1 MPTSLRLVDITRDNF
16 DAVACLAVHDHQRD
30 FLASNSYSIA
40 EASFNPAL
48 RTRAVFV
55 EDRPVGFIMYV
66 VPEADDDE
74 PGCYGIWRFMID
86 RACQGFGYGRAAL
99 SAVLREIESNGDAIK
114 IFISYKQD
122 NEFAKRFYESFG
134 FEEDGIDS
142 DSNEMVAALD
152 PRRGRP
158 G

>member
-1 MPTSLRLVDITRDNF
+1 MLTSLRLVDITRDNF
-16 DAVACLAVHDHQRD
+16 DAVACLSVHDHQRD

-48 RTRAVFV
+48 RTRAVYV

-66 VPEADDDE
+66 VPESDDDE

-86 RACQGFGYGRAAL
+86 QACQGLGYGRAAL
-99 SAVLREIESNGDAIK
+99 STALREIESNGDASK

-122 NEFAKRFYESFG
+122 NELAKRFYESFG
-134 FEEDGIDS
+134 FEEDGVDA
-142 DSNEMVAALD
+142 DSNEMVAVLD
-152 PRRGRP
+152 PTRGRSR
-158 G
+158 